1 MITET
6 LLENT
11 KYLKE
16 IIKEILI
23 ENQIII
29 NEEQAN
35 RRKRLEEMI
44 EEDFD
49 KYDVVF
55 KSLA

>member
-1 MITET
+1 MIAET
-6 LLENT
+6 LFENP
-11 KYLKE
+11 KYFKE
-16 IIKEILI
+16 IITEILI

-29 NEEQAN
+29 NEEQAT